1 MNPELQPG
9 YLNGQFNALSSPIFG
24 KASGFNGSYSWKR
37 GMFKL
42 SQMEALLCQV
52 TDRAHAQW
60 LAIMETIS
68 AE

>member
-9 YLNGQFNALSSPIFG
+9 YLNGQFDALSSPIFG
-24 KASGFNGSYSWKR
+24 KASGFNGSDSWKR
-37 GMFKL
+37 DMFKL

-52 TDRAHAQW
+52 TESAHAQW
-60 LAIMETIS
+60 LATTETIS